1 MVGSFGC
8 LDPAAALTY
17 PAQLAPSR
25 RAQVA
30 HDQRDTAI
38 SVESM
43 IVAGS
48 TKIADLL
55 CVTPPQYPTAHT
67 R

>member
-1 MVGSFGC
+1 
-8 LDPAAALTY
+8 
-17 PAQLAPSR
+17 
-25 RAQVA
+25 VA

-38 SVESM
+38 SVEGM
-43 IVAGS
+43 IVQGNI
-48 TKIADLL
+48 KITDLL